1 MSEGNVQAAAEQW
14 GEEKFI
20 SINAPRQ
27 RLRYGYG
34 K

>member
-1 MSEGNVQAAAEQW
+1 MSEGNVQAGVEQW

-27 RLRYGYG
+27 SLPHRYGR
-34 K
+34 

>member
-27 RLRYGYG
+27 SLRYSYG